1 MPQGD
6 HFYTTSAAER
16 DNAVSSFF
24 YVSEGTACFVYPES
38 GAGRTDFFR
47 LVNGANG
54 DHFYT
59 TWAAERD
66 NAIISFGYASEGTAC
81 WVHPAPAAGTV
92 PLLRLRSNSTG
103 DHFYTTNATEAAHAV
118 AQLNYVSEG
127 TACHVFPASTA
138 ATVPLFRL
146 FKPGD
151 RHVDVNIILV
161 GSDGFTTANR
171 TQVDSSIA
179 IMRSIYEKVG
189 LGVRVAGRFAIP
201 LAQANGH
208 ESIENGGEA
217 SSLTSEWTVP
227 NTAVDVFVV
236 KVMTDADGRSP
247 VNGPCDKNAKG
258 MTGSVVSLNG
268 STANSGNTFAHE
280 VGHYLGLDHI
290 PDTGNFIGGGGASNS
305 FTGIFGWQG
314 DIMKRH
320 CFVHPD

>member
-1 MPQGD
+1 VPRGD
-6 HFYTTSAAER
+6 HFYTTSASER
-16 DNAVSSFF
+16 DNAIASFF
-24 YVSEGTACFVYPES
+24 YVSEGTACFVYPGPAA
-38 GAGRTDFFR
+38 GATDLFR
-47 LVNGANG
+47 LVNGTTG

-59 TWAAERD
+59 TSAPERD
-66 NAIISFGYASEGTAC
+66 NAILSFGYASEGTAC
-81 WVHPAPAAGTV
+81 WVHAAPAQGTV
-92 PLLRLRSNSTG
+92 PLFRLYSPATG
-103 DHFYTTNATEAAHAV
+103 DHFYTTSAPERDNAV
-118 AQLNYVSEG
+118 ASFGYVNEG
-127 TACHVFPASTA
+127 TACHVFPAATA
-138 ATVPLFRL
+138 ATTALFRL
-146 FKPGD
+146 LKPGD

-171 TQVDSSIA
+171 TQVNDSIA

-201 LAQANGH
+201 LTQANGH

-217 SSLTSEWTVP
+217 SDLTSEWTVA
-227 NTAVDVFVV
+227 NDAVDVFVV

-247 VNGPCDKNAKG
+247 LNGPCDKNAKG

-280 VGHYLGLDHI
+280 VGHYLGLDHV
-290 PDTGNFIGGGGASNS
+290 PDSGNFIGGNGGSDS

-314 DIMKRH
+314 DIMKKH